1 MDVNTTMLKSSNHA
15 RPDEGASITSHILE
29 TMMANPTIDNVNEI
43 LRFAR
48 LLICIRHKV
57 WRLEVWRLEVWLMQR

>member
-1 MDVNTTMLKSSNHA
+1 MDVNTTMLKRSNHA

-48 LLICIRHKV
+48 LLIGI
-57 WRLEVWRLEVWLMQR
+57 RLEVWLMQR